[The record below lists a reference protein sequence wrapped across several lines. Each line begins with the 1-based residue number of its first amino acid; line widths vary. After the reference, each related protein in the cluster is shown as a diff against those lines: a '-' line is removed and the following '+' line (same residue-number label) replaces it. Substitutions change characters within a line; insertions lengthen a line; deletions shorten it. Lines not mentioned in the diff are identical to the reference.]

1 MRSHLVCIPKRSL
14 RLVAPFLLVLAGAAG
29 IGLAVLAAGAAGSPP
44 PDRLHRQVGVM
55 EGIIDKV
62 LLDSPNFVVSGRD
75 DTRGVVLPD
84 YGIVFS
90 FNASINSHDI
100 FRLPGNLSL
109 NLPFDISTGD
119 DGAVVVGEDGT
130 VIIGRKGR
138 VYSDDSADGRDEKA
152 AKLEQKAKQLEDQ
165 SKQLEKKISRL
176 GERLKGREQS
186 IAEWNKQSAAK
197 AEELYAAGKQ
207 ELLQVLLDYGE
218 TMTSLKDGQW
228 IVLAGFFDRGGILE
242 DKKVSRL
249 VLRVKIDE
257 LRAYSAGRLSEA
269 EARDRI
275 IVEEY

>member
-1 MRSHLVCIPKRSL
+1 MKSHLVRFRTRRL
-14 RLVAPFLLVLAGAAG
+14 RPIVPFLLVLAGAVG
-29 IGLAVLAAGAAGSPP
+29 IGLAAHAFGAAGSSA

-90 FNASINSHDI
+90 FNASINNHDI

-109 NLPFDISTGD
+109 DLPIDIRTGD
-119 DGAVVVGEDGT
+119 DGT
-130 VIIGRKGR
+130 VIIGKKGR
-138 VYSDDSADGRDEKA
+138 TYRNDSSDLTDEEA
-152 AKLEQKAKQLEDQ
+152 AKLEKKAKQLEQ
-165 SKQLEKKISRL
+165 ESKRSGKNASDLQ
-176 GERLKGREQS
+176 ERLKDRQQS
-186 IAEWNKQSAAK
+186 LTEWNKQRAAK
-197 AEELYAAGKQ
+197 AEELYGAGKQ

-218 TMTSLKDGQW
+218 TMTGLQDGQW

-242 DKKVSRL
+242 DAKASRL
-249 VLRVKIDE
+249 ILRVKVDD
-257 LRAYSAGRLSEA
+257 LRAYSAGRLGET

>member
-1 MRSHLVCIPKRSL
+1 
-14 RLVAPFLLVLAGAAG
+14 VLAGAAG
-29 IGLAVLAAGAAGSPP
+29 IGLAVRASGAAGSSP

-62 LLDSPNFVVSGRD
+62 LLDSPNLVVSGRD

-90 FNASINSHDI
+90 FNASVDNRDI
-100 FRLPGNLSL
+100 FRLAGNLAL

-119 DGAVVVGEDGT
+119 DGAVV
-130 VIIGRKGR
+130 IGRKGR
-138 VYSDDSADGRDEKA
+138 IYSDDSSDGKDEEA
-152 AKLEQKAKQLEDQ
+152 AKLEEKAKQLEEQ
-165 SKQLEKKISRL
+165 SKQSEKKISSLR
-176 GERLKGREQS
+176 ERLKGRQQS
-186 IAEWNKQSAAK
+186 ITEWNKEGAAK

-218 TMTSLKDGQW
+218 TMTGLKDGQW

-242 DKKVSRL
+242 EKKVSRL

-257 LRAYSAGRLSEA
+257 LRAYSAGRLGEA
-269 EARDRI
+269 EARERI

>member
-1 MRSHLVCIPKRSL
+1 MRSHPVRFRTHRR
-14 RLVAPFLLVLAGAAG
+14 RLIVPFFLVLAGAAG
-29 IGLAVLAAGAAGSPP
+29 IGLVVRASGAAGSSS

-100 FRLPGNLSL
+100 FRLPGNLSFD
-109 NLPFDISTGD
+109 LPIDIRTGD
-119 DGAVVVGEDGT
+119 DGA

-138 VYSDDSADGRDEKA
+138 EYSDDSSGLTDEEA
-152 AKLEQKAKQLEDQ
+152 AT
-165 SKQLEKKISRL
+165 LEKKAKHLEQESKRSEKKL
-176 GERLKGREQS
+176 SDLQERLKNREQS
-186 IAEWNKQSAAK
+186 ITEWSKQRAEK

-218 TMTSLKDGQW
+218 TMAGLKDGQW

-249 VLRVKIDE
+249 VLRVRIDE
-257 LRAYSAGRLSEA
+257 LRAYSAGRLSETA
-269 EARDRI
+269 ARERI
-275 IVEEY
+275 LVEEY